1 MMRPSAHPT
10 CQGILLPRLT
20 TLLAVTLLGG
30 IGIPSGVQPALAQQD
45 TSTLCQQF
53 PQDIRC
59 TLSQPSGS
67 TSPAQPTSRPR
78 IAVLEFD
85 FSSLSSP
92 YSVPNA
98 SRGVSD
104 VLVDRL
110 VNNGAF
116 SVIERSQLDAV
127 LQEQNLGTSG
137 RVDAN
142 TAAQV
147 GRILGVDAVIV
158 GSVTQFDVSVRR
170 SGGGAPVVT
179 PFGRLPIAVGAESR
193 DADANVQLN
202 VRMVSTSTAEI
213 LATAEGRGNV
223 SQSDSTVTVAGFG
236 GGSAT
241 SNEEKLLVL
250 ATQQAVDQVAGQLA
264 GSSSRLAA
272 QPQSLP
278 TVDAVVADVFGNQV
292 IFNRGSQDGYREG
305 LIISVERV
313 VREVTDP
320 ETGAVLR
327 KVTEPAGQVQL
338 TDVDANSS
346 AGVILSG
353 STFNVG
359 DVGKPIQ

>member
-1 MMRPSAHPT
+1 MT
-10 CQGILLPRLT
+10 CANFFSRSLSHHLLTGRLWVS
-20 TLLAVTLLGG
+20 LGLLGG
-30 IGIPSGVQPALAQQD
+30 IGSWAAVAQAQVD
-45 TSTLCQQF
+45 TTTLCQQF

-59 TLSQPSGS
+59 NLSSPPAGSLQPS
-67 TSPAQPTSRPR
+67 QPTSRPR

-92 YSVPNA
+92 YSIPNA

-110 VNNGAF
+110 VNSGTF
-116 SVIERSQLDAV
+116 VVIERSRIDAV

-142 TAAQV
+142 TAAQL
-147 GRILGVDAVIV
+147 GRILGVDAVIL

-170 SGGGAPVVT
+170 SGGGAPVLT
-179 PFGRLPIAVGAESR
+179 PFGSFPIAIGAESV

-202 VRMVSTSTAEI
+202 VRLVSTSTAEI
-213 LATAEGRGNV
+213 LATAEGRGNI

-250 ATQQAVDQVAGQLA
+250 ATEQAVDQVASQLA
-264 GSSSRLAA
+264 GSSSRLAN

-292 IFNRGSQDGYREG
+292 IFNRGSQDGYRVG
-305 LIISVERV
+305 LILSVERV

-320 ETGAVLR
+320 ETGAILR
-327 KVTEPAGQVQL
+327 KITEPAGRVQL
-338 TDVDANSS
+338 TEVDGNSS
-346 AGVILSG
+346 VGSILSG
-353 STFNVG
+353 GSFNIG
-359 DVGKPIQ
+359 DVGKPVQ